1 MNPQILLVTP
11 SMAEAWLKLNVGNRR
26 SRRWWAEALAAAM
39 RRGEWKATHQG
50 IAFAT
55 SGKLIDGQHRLMA
68 ILKSGISQSMLV
80 VHDVPDEAFS
90 VMDIGVKRSISDTT
104 GLSKK
109 TAEACRLAATIVNGG
124 SVTPQQVTEVAEGG
138 LAEVH
143 ERLLEACNSSTTLFT
158 SAPMRVAACIQIMDG
173 HPEDYILSLYR
184 KLALRNFEELPQ
196 IGYAFVRQV
205 TGGKVTSTSQVQG
218 ELLARALKLFNPDY
232 SNVSRVQVGEGDPS
246 AALAMVRAILR
257 RSLADDDLKP
267 QQKQHTNTATTQP
280 A

>member
-1 MNPQILLVTP
+1 MRAKMMLITP
-11 SMAEAWLKLNVGNRR
+11 SIADGMLKLNVSNRR
-26 SRRWWAEALAAAM
+26 QRRWWAEALAAAM

-50 IAFAT
+50 IAFSI

-68 ILKSGISQSMLV
+68 IVKSGISQLMLV
-80 VHDVPDEAFS
+80 VYDVPDDAFS
-90 VMDIGVKRSISDTT
+90 VLDIGVKRTISDTT

-109 TAEACRLAATIVNGG
+109 TAEACRLAAAIVNGG
-124 SVTPQQVTEVAEGG
+124 SVTPQQVTEVANGG
-138 LAEVH
+138 FGEVH
-143 ERLLEACNSSTTLFT
+143 ERLLEACNSSVALYTA
-158 SAPMRVAACIQIMDG
+158 APMRVAACIQIMDG

-184 KLALRNFEELPQ
+184 KLALRNFEELPP

-205 TGGKVTSTSQVQG
+205 TAGKVSATGQIQG

-232 SNVSRVQVGEGDPS
+232 SNVSRVQIGDGDTS

-257 RSLADDDLKP
+257 RSLADDEP
-267 QQKQHTNTATTQP
+267 KQHANTTTTQP